1 MKTQLIF
8 SLIVSSLI
16 TVKAIA
22 NDSKYLINE
31 MENVRNSLSLDDPKR
46 GELTLRLADLY
57 FDVSIQEGKA
67 EGKKISEDQEQDF
80 LQSSRKKALELYTY
94 SLDEKVAKN
103 KPTGENRLK
112 VLFQMARLHTRLG
125 EGKNAEN
132 LYKEILADSL
142 VTKKMKEQ
150 SALALAEFY
159 EEDAQMSLSRSYY
172 NQSAELC
179 KDVETC
185 NYIYYRLGW
194 LLYKDTKLDEAIVA
208 MEKSLWLNENT
219 IRENSLTDLILF
231 MSNKESDGKVEF
243 DKIEKIAKKANR
255 PELKRQLVEAFYVAG
270 NRLAGSNLLA
280 ELNKDDPNL
289 YYEVRLLEE
298 FYGFRKWDK
307 VEQYLKSIGSKS
319 SKDMPAKAEERK
331 EIETTLR
338 RFIVQVDSE
347 MQVVK
352 SLNVFLKQSIEIYL
366 DFFPHDDQ
374 RKKMQAGW
382 LSAVD
387 DRKEKISMLGT
398 WIKEDLKNGVD
409 SLEVRK
415 LRQTRLSLAQELKQ
429 NDIVLEEALA
439 ISKLLENSPEKD
451 EFTYVAAREFYE
463 QKKYNEAMPLFSNI
477 LTRAQ
482 STQDVGQWAIL
493 SQNLILDIYNS
504 QKNYDGIISQIAFW
518 KKLPGVVS
526 LKQEKELKEETLS
539 MDKILLEAK
548 FEKAVAL
555 KDTKEALEQFYEF
568 CKSGQYVEKSCI
580 NAKVLSVKFKDQA
593 KLVSVLELLKDESSL
608 IVEYELMGRFKDAA
622 KLLEKNQKSPTFE
635 SAIKIAFLY
644 ELELDYGSRNRV
656 LESLTAHLSRE
667 KSLNKDQEKIL
678 FSALV
683 EAGLIN
689 DKTLSLPWSTSYKLK
704 VASQLESIKPNATAQ
719 KLLLSQKEGHG
730 PIWSRLILAKAE
742 DSFQKVNKVKFYG
755 SQSKSLFTK
764 RTKAIETFANEYK
777 PILDGADLET
787 RIYLLHMLKM
797 TYKNMANEILNTPIP
812 EGLDD
817 ETLANVTTQIS
828 TMADPFD
835 RVNEDYDRLLT
846 EQVNQITEADL
857 KAKVTTNLNGNG
869 QKIVQG
875 YAQFI
880 SQPENKRNTA
890 SVSTMTDV
898 QLSEVKTMISK
909 LSVDPEDKVAMSQ
922 LIDIYTKNNNS
933 RAAQYFVGR
942 LENLKQVE

>member
-16 TVKAIA
+16 NVKAIA
-22 NDSKYLINE
+22 NDSKYLIGE
-31 MENVRNSLSLDDPKR
+31 MEKVRNSLSLDDPKR

-80 LQSSRKKALELYTY
+80 LQTSRKKALELYSY
-94 SLDEKVAKN
+94 SLDEKVVKN
-103 KPTGENRLK
+103 KPTGENKLK

-125 EGKNAEN
+125 EGKKAET

-150 SALALAEFY
+150 SALALAEYY
-159 EEDAQMSLSRSYY
+159 EEEANLSLSRTFY

-179 KDVETC
+179 KDIETC
-185 NYIYYRLGW
+185 NYINYRLGW
-194 LLYKDTKLDEAIVA
+194 LLYKDTKLDDAIVA

-231 MSNKESDGKVEF
+231 MSNKETDGKIEF
-243 DKIEKIAKKANR
+243 EKIEKIAKKANR
-255 PELKRQLVEAFYVAG
+255 PELKRLLVEAFYVAG

-298 FYGFRKWDK
+298 FYGFRKWEK
-307 VEQYLKSIGSKS
+307 VEHYLKSIGSKS
-319 SKDMPAKAEERK
+319 SKDMPSKTEERK
-331 EIETTLR
+331 EIETILR

-366 DFFPHDDQ
+366 DFFPQDDQ

-387 DRKEKISMLGT
+387 DKKEKVSMLGT
-398 WIKEDLKNGVD
+398 WIKEDVKNSVD
-409 SLEVRK
+409 SIEVRK

-429 NDIVLEEALA
+429 KDVVLDEALA

-463 QKKYNEAMPLFSNI
+463 QKKYNEAMPLFLNI
-477 LTRAQ
+477 LSRAQ

-493 SQNLILDIYNS
+493 SQNLVLDIYNS
-504 QKNYDGIISQIAFW
+504 QKNYDGIIGQIAFW
-518 KKLPGVVS
+518 KTLPGVVS

-539 MDKILLEAK
+539 MEKILLEAK

-568 CKSGQYVEKSCI
+568 CKAGQYIEKSCI

-593 KLVSVLELLKDESSL
+593 KLVSVLEIVKDETSL

-622 KLLEKNQKSPTFE
+622 KLLEKTQKNSTFE
-635 SAIKIAFLY
+635 NATKVAFLY
-644 ELELDYGSRNRV
+644 ELDLDYTSRNRV
-656 LESLTAHLSRE
+656 LESLTAQMMRE
-667 KSLNKDQEKIL
+667 KSMSKEQEKIL

-683 EAGLIN
+683 DATLIN
-689 DKTLSLPWSTSYKLK
+689 EKMLSLPWSTAYKLK
-704 VASQLESIKPNATAQ
+704 VASQLESVKPNATAQ
-719 KLLLSQKEGHG
+719 KLLLSQKNGHG
-730 PIWSRLILAKAE
+730 PIWSRLVLAKAE
-742 DSFQKVNKVKFYG
+742 ESFQKVNKVKFYG

-764 RTKAIETFANEYK
+764 RTKAIESFANEYK

-812 EGLDD
+812 EGLDE

-846 EQVNQITEADL
+846 EQLSQITDTEL
-857 KAKVTTNLNGNG
+857 KTKVTANLNGNA

-880 SQPENKRNTA
+880 SKPDDKMTTSKNIAMNEN
-890 SVSTMTDV
+890 
-898 QLSEVKTMISK
+898 QLDEVKSMKLK
-909 LSVDPEDKVAMSQ
+909 LSVDPEDKTAMSQ
-922 LIDIYTKNNNS
+922 LVEIYTRNNNT
-933 RAAQYFVGR
+933 RAAQYFIGR